1 MIYFRP
7 SNLSPPAAFSSVPY
21 FEQKVLDPTYPIFA
35 LMQLASSEK
44 KKLGMRS

>member
-35 LMQLASSEK
+35 VMQLASSEK
-44 KKLGMRS
+44 KNLGMRS